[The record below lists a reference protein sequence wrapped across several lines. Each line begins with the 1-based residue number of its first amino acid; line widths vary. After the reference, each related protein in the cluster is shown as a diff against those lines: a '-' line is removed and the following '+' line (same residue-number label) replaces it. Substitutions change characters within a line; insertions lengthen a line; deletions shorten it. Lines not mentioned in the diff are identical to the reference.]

1 MVALSPIAGSV
12 TRRAVLAG
20 AAASVAV
27 LPALALPASDPWV
40 LLGREYLDLDR
51 VASAALAAD
60 PEDEADIAGEAW
72 ARMEDIRDE
81 LATSE
86 PTTRAGA
93 LAGAA
98 VVRAEADNG
107 GYLGPTFVSAVMD
120 AVLLHCA

>member
-1 MVALSPIAGSV
+1 MNALSPITGAV

-27 LPALALPASDPWV
+27 LPAAAAADPWV

-72 ARMEDIRDE
+72 ARMENIRDE
-81 LATSE
+81 LATSG

-93 LAGAA
+93 LAGVA

-107 GYLGPTFVSAVMD
+107 GYLGPAFVSAVMD
-120 AVLLHCA
+120 AVLTHFGRI